1 MKYRLVTC
9 EQQLDY
15 GKPVACLFSRGEDGQ
30 RYMIKKANMPVY
42 CYTSEEPNPPDP
54 NLKSKILHVTPGFK
68 SIFGKDL
75 FKVEVTEPKYINQL
89 KKFYKTH
96 EGDIQWTNRVLIDLG
111 IKDGFEYDRKTHE
124 FKPCEVDNI
133 PLRTWVVDIEISD
146 APTLPT
152 WRQPYYPIICI
163 IVYDSFSKTYY
174 EFSMKTD
181 NEIDMLEKFAKLM
194 QEQDPDII
202 TGWNVD
208 FDVSYLIARMENL
221 RKYMS
226 QMLSPMKKTFV
237 MEARNMMKADYF
249 NMKIG
254 GRIIFDSLKAFKV
267 YKNPSGKLSSYNLKT
282 VAKSELNM
290 EYDDLGKH
298 VTKIWKEDPDKIIK
312 YCKKDVEATW
322 GIIENNKL
330 IDLYLTICS
339 ISGVRLDKA
348 VSKEAIT
355 DSYLLRIAKG
365 RTILPSRNTERNS
378 SEKASADSQTELK
391 GGMVLEP
398 DTGLQQGIACFDAAG
413 LYPSI
418 MIGFNV
424 SPECK
429 DPNGSIHV
437 KDDRGNTYSYRS
449 REIKSGIV
457 PQICIDFRDIR
468 KKSKQKK
475 VEAAKQF
482 GEQSV
487 EYVHAHQFDVAI
499 KTVMNGVYGVVGNP
513 AFRLFDLDCANTI
526 TAVGRNIINGL
537 AKTLGEASYPT
548 VYGDTDSVFVKVSSL
563 ENVPKAKSVI
573 ESYLGKNLKQWGVD
587 KDTIDVAF
595 EKYFERLL
603 FKRRE
608 IRKNKWV
615 PVKKKYVGH
624 MTYSDNHPCDVLFIR
639 GFETRRSDTSP
650 ILNKLMMDFFTY
662 VIKDDDKQK
671 GFDLLRKTRDEFTT
685 YNPIDIGVPRAIH
698 KQVETSPWYRG
709 MKYAEAN
716 CDFIFDDQTSP
727 RLLWIERVIGDHPK
741 TDAFCIQ
748 EGMEVPKWIV
758 IDWALMFDK
767 VVKKKFRPILHE
779 LGTTWDKEMMGLQDL
794 DQWL

>member
-1 MKYRLVTC
+1 MRYRLVSC

-15 GKPVACLFSRGEDGQ
+15 GKPVACLFARGEDGQ
-30 RYMIKKANMPVY
+30 RYMIKKTNMPVY
-42 CYTSEEPNPPDP
+42 CYTSEHPNPPDP
-54 NLKSKILHVTPGFK
+54 NLATKILHVTPGFK

-96 EGDIQWTNRVLIDLG
+96 EGDITWPNRVLIDLG
-111 IKDGFEYDRKTHE
+111 IKDGFEYDRKTQE
-124 FKPCEVDNI
+124 FTPCDASHI
-133 PLRTWVVDIEISD
+133 LLRTWVIDIEVTNS
-146 APTLPT
+146 PTVPT
-152 WRQPYYPIICI
+152 WRQPYYPIVCI
-163 IVYDSFSKTYY
+163 VVYDTFTKTHY
-174 EFSMKTD
+174 EFSMIKD
-181 NEIDMLEKFAKLM
+181 NEIDMLEKFATLM

-208 FDVSYLIARMENL
+208 FDASYIIGRMENL
-221 RKYMS
+221 RKFFP
-226 QMLSPMKKTFV
+226 QMLSPMKKAYV
-237 MEARNMMKADYF
+237 MEARNTMKPDYF
-249 NMKIG
+249 NMKIA
-254 GRIIFDSLKAFKV
+254 GRILFDSLKGYKV
-267 YKNPSGKLSSYNLKT
+267 YKNPSGRLSSYNLKT
-282 VAKSELNM
+282 VAEAELGM
-290 EYDDLGKH
+290 HYEDLGKK
-298 VTKIWKEDPDKIIK
+298 VTNTWKENPEKIVE

-330 IDLYLTICS
+330 IDLYLAICA

-365 RTILPSRNTERNS
+365 RSILPSRNTERNS
-378 SEKASADSQTELK
+378 TEKASADSQTELK
-391 GGMVLEP
+391 GGLVLEP
-398 DTGLQQGIACFDAAG
+398 DTGLQSGIACFDAAG

-437 KDDRGNTYSYRS
+437 KDDRGNTYSFRS
-449 REIKSGIV
+449 KKITSGIV
-457 PQICIDFRDIR
+457 PQICTDFREIR
-468 KKSKQKK
+468 KKSKQRKS
-475 VEAAKQF
+475 EAARQY
-482 GEQSV
+482 GEQSTEFTV
-487 EYVHAHQFDVAI
+487 AHQFDVAI

-537 AKTLGEASYPT
+537 SKTLKEASYPT
-548 VYGDTDSVFVKVSSL
+548 VYGDTDSVFVKVSTL
-563 ENVPKAKSVI
+563 ENVPKAKRVI
-573 ESYLGKNLKQWGVD
+573 ESYLKKNLQEWGVD
-587 KDTIDVAF
+587 EDTIDVAF

-608 IRKNKWV
+608 TRKNHWV

-624 MTYSDNHPCDVLFIR
+624 MTYSDGNPCDILFIR

-662 VIKDDDKQK
+662 VIKDNDKQK
-671 GFDLLRKTRDEFTT
+671 GFDLLRKVRDEFTT
-685 YNPIDIGVPRAIH
+685 YKPIDVGVPRAIH
-698 KQVETSPWYRG
+698 KEVQSSPWYRG
-709 MKYAEAN
+709 MKYAEEH
-716 CDFIFDDQTSP
+716 CDYMFDNETSP
-727 RLLWIERVIGDHPK
+727 RLLWIERVKGDHVK

-748 EGMEVPKWIV
+748 EGMKVPEWIV